1 MSKDQ
6 KNQAYRVKKKR
17 KKIGFWTKLVVIIA
31 VGYFAMAFFQQSIER
46 RELEAQIDDLHE
58 EQAEIEARI
67 QDLEKILQKGDTD
80 EAIEKLARENLTMKK
95 SGERIYILDTTNT
108 LNRDL
113 LQRQNDDEEDE
124 EVDESG
130 EE

>member
-95 SGERIYILDTTNT
+95 PGERIYILDTTNT